1 MQSMKKSKNSGKKK
15 NLIPSGEYTSVVVSV
30 EWNDEYDVEEVLD
43 VVYEVTDA
51 TGKTYQLKERFYNDD
66 YNDRTAEFDEY
77 LKSNGIR
84 RYDDFIGCTEEI
96 LVKKKLVHHSPMS
109 SIVERKMISTE
120 TAQVISNAVED

>member
-1 MQSMKKSKNSGKKK
+1 MQSMKKSKNSGRKK

-77 LKSNGIR
+77 LKVTASV
-84 RYDDFIGCTEEI
+84 DMMT
-96 LVKKKLVHHSPMS
+96 LSAVQKKYS
-109 SIVERKMISTE
+109 
-120 TAQVISNAVED
+120 